1 LNKELNKAGA
11 GGRTGPTN
19 LYCHTQIRNEKGM
32 YVDMTSLYPW
42 VNAYGRYPVGH
53 PVRTS
58 PVWDNVH
65 AEIMA
70 MENLAVIRC
79 DVTCPSTK
87 DVLHPL
93 LHYRDPVTNR
103 LMFDMRTKKDV
114 SYTSLEL
121 QKEIDIGYTVTKVHE
136 VIEWHV
142 ETVGIFKDYVFD
154 VLKLKQEAAGWP
166 RENMREAE
174 KEQYMEDY
182 FENQG
187 IRLDRDKIGKNAGMY
202 ATAKFYLNS
211 LWGKFN
217 QSLPEEMTRT
227 SILFSDVGSDELA
240 LNKIQSSDGL
250 TDVCIINER
259 CVLVNSRPPPS
270 SQDDKLCY
278 NRNYS
283 IGVFTTAQARSK
295 LYEGLERLDDRVM

>member
-1 LNKELNKAGA
+1 VLGAFTVGLNKELNKAGA

-19 LYCHTQIRNEKGM
+19 LYRHTQIRNEKGM

-42 VNAYGRYPVGH
+42 VNTYGRYPEGH

-58 PVWDNVH
+58 PAWDNIH

-70 MENLAVIRC
+70 MKNLAVIRC

-87 DVLHPL
+87 DVSHPL

-121 QKEIDIGYTVTKVHE
+121 QKAIDIGYTMTRVHE
-136 VIEWHV
+136 VIEWRV

-154 VLKLKQEAAGWP
+154 FLKVKQEAAGWP
-166 RENMREAE
+166 RENMTEAE
-174 KEQYMEDY
+174 KEDYLEDY

-187 IRLDRDKIGKNAGMY
+187 VRLDRDKIAQNAGMY
-202 ATAKFYLNS
+202 ATAKFYMNS
-211 LWGKFN
+211 L
-217 QSLPEEMTRT
+217 
-227 SILFSDVGSDELA
+227 
-240 LNKIQSSDGL
+240 
-250 TDVCIINER
+250 
-259 CVLVNSRPPPS
+259 
-270 SQDDKLCY
+270 
-278 NRNYS
+278 
-283 IGVFTTAQARSK
+283 
-295 LYEGLERLDDRVM
+295 